1 MIWYE
6 MMEYLRDIVVESICR
21 HMAVESAYF
30 SISTDGVSGMMEY
43 LRDIVVESI
52 CRHMAVE
59 SAYVSISADGISG
72 R

>member
-21 HMAVESAYF
+21 HMAVESA
-30 SISTDGVSGMMEY
+30 
-43 LRDIVVESI
+43 
-52 CRHMAVE
+52 C
-59 SAYVSISADGISG
+59 VSISADGISG